1 MLWFAPEPRYTL
13 THLTKGL
20 ELQMNSSIQFQCL
33 IQNENAHK
41 MSEMGIADAGG
52 PACDVFGNYMMV
64 QCGMLGCYCESKDG
78 KLPFHPLILSLATSF
93 DYRSII
99 DHTF

>member
-1 MLWFAPEPRYTL
+1 MVCSGTKVPNLFLYNEGITL
-13 THLTKGL
+13 F
-20 ELQMNSSIQFQCL
+20 QIQCL

-64 QCGMLGCYCESKDG
+64 QCGMIGCYCESKDG
-78 KLPFHPLILSLATSF
+78 KMPFRSRIGLDLDSF
-93 DYRSII
+93 D
-99 DHTF
+99 HN

>member
-1 MLWFAPEPRYTL
+1 MLWFALEPRYEL
-13 THLTKGL
+13 KGL
-20 ELQMNSSIQFQCL
+20 NFKCFLSLHFQCL

-64 QCGMLGCYCESKDG
+64 QCGMIGCYCESKDG
-78 KLPFHPLILSLATSF
+78 TLSFRSLIDL
-93 DYRSII
+93 I
-99 DHTF
+99 